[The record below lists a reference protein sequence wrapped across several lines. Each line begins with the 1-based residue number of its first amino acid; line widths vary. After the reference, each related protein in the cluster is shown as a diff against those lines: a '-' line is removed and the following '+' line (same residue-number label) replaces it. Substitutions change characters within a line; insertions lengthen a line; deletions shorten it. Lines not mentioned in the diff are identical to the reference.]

1 MRIIRSILKTLYVTF
16 RFSWPWIKWALL
28 RALYFTTLA
37 LVTLWAGVP
46 QTVREFAITNTNNA
60 VAARIPLRFTRF
72 VYWAS
77 VVIAGV
83 EILIGWVI
91 LAYITVF
98 VIRFLIAIF

>member
-1 MRIIRSILKTLYVTF
+1 MTF
-16 RFSWPWIKWALL
+16 RFSWPWIRWALL

-46 QTVREFAITNTNNA
+46 QTVHEFAITNTNNA
-60 VAARIPLRFTRF
+60 VAARIPLRFTGF

-83 EILIGWVI
+83 EILIGWGI